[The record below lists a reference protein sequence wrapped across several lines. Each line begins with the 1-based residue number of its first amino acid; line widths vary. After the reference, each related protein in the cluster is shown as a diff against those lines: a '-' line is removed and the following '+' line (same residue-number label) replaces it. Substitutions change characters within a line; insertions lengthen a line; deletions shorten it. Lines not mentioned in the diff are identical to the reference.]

1 MTKTKNKGIGKGVK
15 IAIIAL
21 VVILIIG
28 GIGVYQFFFASAK
41 TTSTPTPIGS
51 SGPGPTV
58 ASVWQ
63 NLYITNTDGSSYWA
77 QAQQP
82 LNLFANLESLLGSQS
97 GTGADFN
104 TVSTIQNNLY
114 MNVAEPGVTA
124 YTFSCQETIQL
135 WDTSGNV
142 VMTVANASPVTIPST
157 SAPNGQ
163 AFIQGQSYWIT
174 GATVSASSL
183 QNILGEP
190 TGEYYYVITL
200 ANFQMTLTVNGQQQT
215 LTAPTPTS
223 QNMLQWLIK
232 IA

>member
-58 ASVWQ
+58 PSVWQ

-82 LNLFANLESLLGSQS
+82 FNLFANLESLLGSQS

-142 VMTVANASPVTIPST
+142 VMTVANASPVTIPQHKRT
-157 SAPNGQ
+157 
-163 AFIQGQSYWIT
+163 
-174 GATVSASSL
+174 
-183 QNILGEP
+183 
-190 TGEYYYVITL
+190 
-200 ANFQMTLTVNGQQQT
+200 
-215 LTAPTPTS
+215 
-223 QNMLQWLIK
+223 
-232 IA
+232 